1 MRLTEPTTVMALAKE
16 EGCQFAVSKSIYL
29 NLYSPAHNMWN
40 LIKHEIYRK
49 ARINDPLSR
58 EKSIN
63 RTRFRFD
70 PGITTIRHKIL
81 SNYVIILKVLEENV
95 DNIYGQ
101 IGNFN
106 RKMDT
111 IKSQVK
117 MLEIKTK
124 TITETR
130 FNFGL
135 IIRLKN

>member
-1 MRLTEPTTVMALAKE
+1 M
-16 EGCQFAVSKSIYL
+16 
-29 NLYSPAHNMWN
+29 
-40 LIKHEIYRK
+40 
-49 ARINDPLSR
+49 
-58 EKSIN
+58 
-63 RTRFRFD
+63 
-70 PGITTIRHKIL
+70 
-81 SNYVIILKVLEENV
+81 

-124 TITETR
+124 TVTETR

-135 IIRLKN
+135 LLDSKINEFKDALMKIIQI